1 MKPAPLKLV
10 IERYRRLRDDA
21 AAAQARVQMERETAL
36 RTLKT
41 LEQYRDEQHE
51 RTRASQQQVLST
63 AHLLLRTRFSGKLEE
78 AISLQ
83 KERIATI
90 DEARAIQPREP
101 RVEIDAGDD
110 AAGWAV

>member
-51 RTRASQQQVLST
+51 RARASQQQVHTPPADNAPPRPGRLPSRRCS
-63 AHLLLRTRFSGKLEE
+63 AVATRLALGTWRRQEP
-78 AISLQ
+78 A
-83 KERIATI
+83 
-90 DEARAIQPREP
+90 ARK
-101 RVEIDAGDD
+101 
-110 AAGWAV
+110 